1 MPKYFRKAERITL
14 LMERPKLSDSLFR
27 RSSSSGSLANERIN
41 FGLRRLLSFSFKI
54 FSEFSEGIIVPTIHL
69 NPLNDKQVGESF
81 RGETAKMCGL
91 GEFLVLGFSEV

>member
-41 FGLRRLLSFSFKI
+41 FGLRRLLSFSVKI
-54 FSEFSEGIIVPTIHL
+54 FSEFSDGVIVPTIHL
-69 NPLNDKQVGESF
+69 NTLNDKYVGESF
-81 RGETAKMCGL
+81 WGETAKMRGL
-91 GEFLVLGFSEV
+91 SEFLVVGFR